1 MKKLFLILSISFIM
15 GSCSIFQP
23 RIPYEIGMDE
33 SKFLRQNKSAVLNNL
48 DGQTKIYRVT
58 REDGFYI
65 LATFQDGQLI
75 KFEERELTPAWQQQ
89 RMMEPNNPQ

>member
-1 MKKLFLILSISFIM
+1 MKKLFLILSICFVM

-23 RIPYEIGMDE
+23 RIPYEIGMEE

-48 DGQTKIYRVT
+48 DGQTKVYRVT
-58 REDGFYI
+58 RDDGFYI

-89 RMMEPNNPQ
+89 RLMEPNNPQ